1 VKLIEA
7 IRSIRAQYNVE
18 PGKPL
23 VASLAH
29 ASPATAKRLET
40 HRELIQRLGRLS
52 AITVAADGNAKG
64 AIESVV
70 DEATLRLFIAD
81 AVDKQAELKRIG
93 KELDKIAAEVGKMKA
108 KLGNEGFLAKA
119 PPEVVEEMRE
129 RLAEA
134 ETTIARLTEARDRL
148 AAM

>member
-1 VKLIEA
+1 V
-7 IRSIRAQYNVE
+7 

-23 VASLAH
+23 VAALAH
-29 ASPATAKRLET
+29 ASPATARRLET
-40 HRELIQRLGRLS
+40 HRELILGLGRLS
-52 AITVAADGNAKG
+52 AITVATAADTKG

-81 AVDKQAELKRIG
+81 AVDKPAELKRIG
-93 KELDKIAAEVGKMKA
+93 KELDKIVAEAGKLKA

-119 PPEVVEEMRE
+119 PPEVVEELRE